1 MTAVDLESQRLV
13 QGGRQTRS
21 DRLGHWEELAAE
33 LAIAWSDVLLTAL
46 NVYGLRTPL
55 GARTRLYVSV
65 PGDPA
70 ERLVVVPS
78 EQPGSPFELTEPA
91 GPTALAGDGARLL
104 VDGTPVATV
113 RRAELD
119 DAVSGYLRC
128 WDGERWRAA
137 TINPNSRSRCTGC
150 AFCPTTLEDA
160 VDPRLRLDEELAQ
173 LLGGLAAELPEGG
186 RLTDLTDIT
195 VSTGCFHTE
204 AAGLEHLGTLR
215 RVLDEHGMNAR
226 IGFLSSVL
234 RSDEAFARLAAECAP
249 VLLFLTAECASRR
262 ELLLK
267 SSKASL
273 RPEQMPDLLA
283 RAKAAGLQT
292 SFTYIVGL
300 DPFDEMI
307 EFLSALLPHV
317 SVFPSI
323 QIYQAHTPLMDVL
336 RSPDAGDLEYYLR
349 ARAHIERL
357 TVARGLR
364 PEPWRCYRSLWY
376 ATYAGARLTGPRI

>member
-1 MTAVDLESQRLV
+1 MPMTAVDLELQRLV
-13 QGGRQTRS
+13 RGRSSTRRE
-21 DRLGHWEELAAE
+21 RLGQWEELARE
-33 LAIAWSDVLLTAL
+33 LAVAWSDVLLTAL

-55 GARTRLYVSV
+55 GTRTRLYVSV

-70 ERLVVVPS
+70 ERLIVVPS
-78 EQPGSPFELTEPA
+78 EQPGSPFELAES
-91 GPTALAGDGARLL
+91 GQLL
-104 VDGTPVATV
+104 VDGTQVATV
-113 RRAELD
+113 RRATHD

-128 WDGERWRAA
+128 WDGGRWRAA
-137 TINPNSRSRCTGC
+137 TVNPNSRSRCTGC

-173 LLGGLAAELPEGG
+173 LLAGLAAELPPGG
-186 RLTDLTDIT
+186 SLSDLDEIT

-204 AAGLEHLGTLR
+204 AAGLEHLGVLR
-215 RVLDEHGMNAR
+215 RVLDEHGIAAR

-234 RSDEAFARLAAECAP
+234 RSDEAFAQLAAECSP
-249 VLLFLTAECASRR
+249 VLLFLTAECTSRR

-300 DPFDEMI
+300 DPFDEMVD
-307 EFLSALLPHV
+307 FLSELLPHV
-317 SVFPSI
+317 TVFPSI

-349 ARAHIERL
+349 ARTHIERL
-357 TVARGLR
+357 TAARGLV
-364 PEPWRCYRSLWY
+364 PERWRCYRSLWY
-376 ATYAGARLTGPRI
+376 STYAGARLTGPRI

>member
-1 MTAVDLESQRLV
+1 VPMTAVDLESQRLV
-13 QGGRQTRS
+13 RGGRPTR
-21 DRLGHWEELAAE
+21 RGPLGQWEELARE
-33 LAIAWSDVLLTAL
+33 LTVAWSDVLLTAL

-55 GARTRLYVSV
+55 GARTRLYVSI

-78 EQPGSPFELTEPA
+78 DQAGSPFELADT
-91 GPTALAGDGARLL
+91 GQLL
-104 VDGTPVATV
+104 VAGTPVATV
-113 RRAELD
+113 RRAEHD

-128 WDGERWRAA
+128 WDGGRWRAA
-137 TINPNSRSRCTGC
+137 TVNPNSRCRCTGC

-173 LLGGLAAELPEGG
+173 LLAGLAAELPPGG
-186 RLTDLTDIT
+186 KLTDLTDIT

-204 AAGLEHLGTLR
+204 AAGLEHLGVLR
-215 RVLDEHGMNAR
+215 RVLDEHGIDAR

-234 RSDEAFARLAAECAP
+234 RSDEAFARLAAECSP

-273 RPEQMPDLLA
+273 LPEQMPDLLA
-283 RAKAAGLQT
+283 RAKTAGLQT

-300 DPFDEMI
+300 DPFDVMVD
-307 EFLSALLPHV
+307 FLSELLPHV
-317 SVFPSI
+317 TVFPSI

-357 TVARGLR
+357 TAARGLV

-376 ATYAGARLTGPRI
+376 STYAGARLTGPRI